1 MLDKVKQYLKVD
13 YDDDD
18 TTLNLLIAS
27 AKKYVTSA
35 TGYTDVTE
43 PRIQLLIM
51 VLVKDWYDNGSYT
64 TDRVSQSASYTIKS
78 ILRQLRLECD
88 DND

>member
-1 MLDKVKQYLKVD
+1 MLDKVKQYLKID

-18 TTLNLLIAS
+18 TTLNLLIDS

-51 VLVKDWYDNGSYT
+51 VLVKDWYDNSSYT